1 MSKGVQF
8 DRKSAERIAAAT
20 RRVEQTPRGGN
31 IDRRGSHD
39 SLRPVFF
46 VLNED
51 LDAATDS
58 LTGAFAAR
66 ANVYASDPA
75 NPPVMAADRS
85 TYTPQELTTSTP
97 ARVEWVVNRWTSWRR
112 LVLPAWRSGSMA
124 SCLFSG
130 LTVLRE
136 RKWLIQKSLSWLLV
150 RCRTTIC

>member
-97 ARVEWVVNRWTSWRR
+97 ARVEWVVNRS
-112 LVLPAWRSGSMA
+112 LDFVASAGAAGMA
-124 SCLFSG
+124 IWING
-130 LTVLRE
+130 E
-136 RKWLIQKSLSWLLV
+136 LLV
-150 RCRTTIC
+150 FWVDCTSGT